1 MRPARGWPTAAGAVL
16 RAILALGGASRSV
29 VAAHAGLS
37 PATVTSQTRA
47 LIEAGLLR
55 ESPPVDRSQ
64 RVGRPHSPLELDRRN
79 AVAAIHFAATQ
90 TRVAVVDIAGTI
102 VAGALVPHRTL
113 EGADLVADAA
123 AALAALRRDLPDDT
137 RLSGVGV
144 ATGGWVDPEAGV
156 VLSHPLL
163 RLEDTLVRDVLVQLT
178 GLPVELDSHAR
189 AMVHAEQL
197 FGALDFDASAAVL
210 FVGNVIDAAFAVDGR
225 VHYGPGSSAGSLATL
240 VPSDLGPGGPGPLDT
255 YSDRSLERRAAGS
268 GIMAQPTI
276 PALIAA
282 AETDPRA
289 HALFED
295 RARGLAVV
303 AAALLDVLNPETL
316 IITDRAF
323 TGLPAV
329 RATYFDAIAA
339 RAQVRSARHRIIGTS
354 FPNRSLETAAAAVL
368 LHRLYADPLAVA
380 AEGFGAHRK
389 EEPAARF
396 ESPQFESR

>member
-47 LIEAGLLR
+47 LLEAGLLR

-102 VAGALVPHRTL
+102 VSSALIPHRSL

-123 AALAALRRDLPDDT
+123 AALAALRRELPEGT

-163 RLEDTLVRDVLVQLT
+163 LLEDTLVRDVLV
-178 GLPVELDSHAR
+178 
-189 AMVHAEQL
+189 
-197 FGALDFDASAAVL
+197 
-210 FVGNVIDAAFAVDGR
+210 
-225 VHYGPGSSAGSLATL
+225 
-240 VPSDLGPGGPGPLDT
+240 
-255 YSDRSLERRAAGS
+255 
-268 GIMAQPTI
+268 
-276 PALIAA
+276 
-282 AETDPRA
+282 
-289 HALFED
+289 
-295 RARGLAVV
+295 
-303 AAALLDVLNPETL
+303 
-316 IITDRAF
+316 
-323 TGLPAV
+323 
-329 RATYFDAIAA
+329 
-339 RAQVRSARHRIIGTS
+339 
-354 FPNRSLETAAAAVL
+354 
-368 LHRLYADPLAVA
+368 
-380 AEGFGAHRK
+380 
-389 EEPAARF
+389 
-396 ESPQFESR
+396 